1 MFKYPMVSSHNRM
14 ISRRYVQTM
23 LHLYLLKFSLQNVI
37 IFTLS
42 LHLIYKSKII
52 LLDVYSLITLIKT
65 NEMPP
70 ISIFYLGHSKLA

>member
-23 LHLYLLKFSLQNVI
+23 LHLFIKVI
-37 IFTLS
+37 PTKCYYFHIGLNS
-42 LHLIYKSKII
+42 IYKSKNI